1 MDFAERIRLA
11 RRKAGLTQAKTAE
24 QMGISRGAVA
34 NWESSGQ
41 IRPSTENLQKF
52 AALTGTTLDWL
63 LSGRGPMLMDEDA
76 APVSGASSAR
86 EAIRDS
92 AELNVLTVFRA
103 VPTDRR
109 AHFMEAMTAMLVTV
123 CG

>member
-1 MDFAERIRLA
+1 MDIPERVRLA
-11 RRKAGLTQAKTAE
+11 RRKAGLTQATMAQ

-52 AALTGTTLDWL
+52 AALTGTTLDWV
-63 LSGRGPMLMDEDA
+63 LSGRGPMLMEEQA
-76 APVSGASSAR
+76 APASTIASPSGT
-86 EAIRDS
+86 IRDS

-103 VPTDRR
+103 VPTERR
-109 AHFMEAMTAMLVTV
+109 AHFMEAMTAMLVVV